1 MRRLNSVER
10 AWHIVGKHGS
20 ANAMRSFRISGP
32 LTRGIA
38 EKAFGGVL
46 KIYPI
51 LCCRI
56 AADGKNFRFVKN
68 ESSPPKVIFRDQPFN
83 LSEHHDLTAS
93 LINAGI
99 DPENMPLLQFIVA
112 TTDRAD
118 SAEHWIYL
126 NFHHSI
132 SDGMTKIAVMQCFLS
147 LCDAVLESD
156 SAFETVLTQLIGRG
170 ADLSPSLTDSFMPR
184 GIVSRTAALLRFISR
199 RALRQTAYSD
209 IYPSSATL
217 AAEHT
222 DLDAQQR
229 APKAPR
235 CRIFEAT
242 LPTSFAQQVLAVAKQ
257 NSLTLHELVTAAL
270 LKSIRTVLF
279 FNDRRPGFSCI
290 SFVNLRN
297 RCSPPI
303 SVQAVGCYVSAAF
316 SFHHVAATTD
326 LIGLAK
332 DISAQIKYA
341 IDSEVVEQATY
352 ASWMAKT
359 LLAVGKKNIATL
371 SISNIGL
378 VSKAL
383 AAKNYTVHEVHVHSA
398 LSGVGSAV
406 SVGLT
411 STNECL
417 AFDFTFLEDI
427 AAQADIENIF
437 LLTKEILDSLIAA
450 NPQSPRTPEP
460 PIIQVAPR
468 EVVPKEFVPRGFTE
482 QHV

>member
-32 LTRGIA
+32 LNRVIT
-38 EKAFGGVL
+38 EKAFDGVL
-46 KIYPI
+46 KIYPL

-56 AADGKNFRFVKN
+56 AAEGKNFRFVKN
-68 ESSPPKVIFRDQPFN
+68 ETAPPKVVFRDQPFN
-83 LSEHHDLTAS
+83 QSEHHDLTVS

-99 DPENMPLLQFIVA
+99 DPENTPLLQFIVA
-112 TTDRAD
+112 TTDSAD
-118 SAEHWIYL
+118 SADSPEHWIYL

-132 SDGMTKIAVMQCFLS
+132 SDGWTKIAVMQCFLS
-147 LCDAVLESD
+147 LCDALLESD
-156 SAFETVLTQLIGRG
+156 STFETVLTQLIASG

-184 GIVSRTAALLRFISR
+184 GIISRTAALLRFVSR
-199 RALRQTAYSD
+199 RALRQTAYTD

-217 AAEHT
+217 AAEQPNP
-222 DLDAQQR
+222 DALQR
-229 APKAPR
+229 AKKVPR
-235 CRIFEAT
+235 CRIFETT
-242 LPTSFAQQVLAVAKQ
+242 LPMSFARRVLAVAKQ
-257 NSLTLHELVTAAL
+257 NDITLHELVTAAL
-270 LKSIRTVLF
+270 LKSIRAVLF
-279 FNDRRPGFSCI
+279 SNDRRPGFSCI

-303 SVQAVGCYVSAAF
+303 SLQAVGCYVSAAF
-316 SFHHVAATTD
+316 SFHHVAATSD
-326 LIGLAK
+326 LIELAK
-332 DISAQIKYA
+332 DIGTQIKYA

-359 LLAVGKKNIATL
+359 FLAVGKKNLATL

-383 AAKNYTVHEVHVHSA
+383 ASKNYTVHEVHVHSA
-398 LSGVGSAV
+398 LSGIGSAV

-411 STNECL
+411 STDECL

-437 LLTKEILDSLIAA
+437 ILTKEILDSLITE
-450 NPQSPRTPEP
+450 NPQSHRTP
-460 PIIQVAPR
+460 APQISRCR
-468 EVVPKEFVPRGFTE
+468 ETAG
-482 QHV
+482 